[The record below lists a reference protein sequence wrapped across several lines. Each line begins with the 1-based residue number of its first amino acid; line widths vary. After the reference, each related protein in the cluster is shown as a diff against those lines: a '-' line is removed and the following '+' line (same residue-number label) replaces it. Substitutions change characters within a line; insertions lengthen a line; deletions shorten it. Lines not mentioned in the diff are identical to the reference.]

1 MRLLPSACRR
11 RLRTGTSCS
20 ALAFASCLCSGR
32 LSSRAKRGIC
42 FSAPTL
48 LRIPLSSFNFQ
59 FFTLNFQ
66 LSFSVKQT
74 SGPSPTSDSLDS
86 FGWRYAIL
94 LHCSSPLLSFA
105 VPTRCLRFRA
115 AARHH
120 HSSPQLQR
128 PQKAREGAAPRTQRS
143 LQFQA
148 QRRRLLHHP
157 PEEKATFFGLSTN
170 EERDQFIEHFW
181 CAAATC
187 ED

>member
-1 MRLLPSACRR
+1 M
-11 RLRTGTSCS
+11 LRSP
-20 ALAFASCLCSGR
+20 FASCLCSGR

-42 FSAPTL
+42 FFRTL
-48 LRIPLSSFNFQ
+48 CCEIPLSSFNFQ
-59 FFTLNFQ
+59 FLTLNFQ

-86 FGWRYAIL
+86 SGWRYAIL
-94 LHCSSPLLSFA
+94 LLFSRALLSFA

-143 LQFQA
+143 LQFLA
-148 QRRRLLHHP
+148 RRRGLLHHP

-170 EERDQFIEHFW
+170 EERDQFIECFW